1 MISKQFIV
9 GTAGHVDHGKSSLVK
24 ALTGIDPDRLPEEK
38 ARGITIDLGFAHL
51 ELPLVAGDAANGTIK
66 IGIVDVPGHEDFVKN
81 MVAGVGSID
90 LALLVVAADDGW
102 MPQTEE
108 HLQILSYLG
117 VKRGV
122 IALTKTDLVQD
133 DGAGAAGSIREKL
146 ANTPLAEAPIVKT
159 SVMSGQG
166 VEELKAT
173 LARLLADAPPSRD
186 TEKPRLP
193 VDRVFTLRG
202 IGTVVTGTL
211 IGGPFSRGQAVV
223 IQPAGQPTRI
233 RSIQSHNHEVDSSGP
248 GTRTALNLP
257 DISVAAKGTHASTSE
272 GVRRGEVVTLPELGG
287 PSRALDVLLTKSAR
301 LSGSKSK
308 AARPLKEGTIIR
320 VHHGSGNWRARVYL
334 LDHSQIGPGE
344 QSLAE
349 LRFDEPIFAFLGDRF
364 IIRDWAEQATLAGGV
379 VLDADASPKN
389 FRSGGQQKF
398 LQQMSAALPSAAL
411 CLEAQLERLCAAS
424 AVSLLVK
431 SGFSAQAIQ
440 HALLQLAA
448 SGKVFLSGDL
458 AANATWWTALRRRS
472 EAAIAE
478 EHRAHPER
486 SGLMLNQLRS
496 ALEKQLPTPEVFDTL
511 VRELCK
517 SGHTQTG
524 TAIRRTTH
532 RLALPPQLQAAGT
545 RLRAALA
552 AKPIEPPS
560 RKELAPDT
568 VSQQALRFLI
578 ETGEA
583 IELGQELVLLTEN
596 FNRATGLIKTCLR
609 ERGSATVSDLR
620 QALAT
625 SRRIML
631 PILERLDRDG
641 VTLRQGDKRVLKQI
655 GRGDGRKFL
664 PVLPF
669 HPSLA

>member
-51 ELPLVAGDAANGTIK
+51 ELPLGTGGPAIGTIK

-108 HLQILSYLG
+108 HLQILSYFG
-117 VKRGV
+117 VKRGI
-122 IALTKTDLVQD
+122 IALTKTDLVHD
-133 DGAGAAGSIREKL
+133 DGAQIAGSIREKL
-146 ANTPLAEAPIVKT
+146 ENTPLADAPIVKT
-159 SVMSGQG
+159 SVVSGQG
-166 VEELKAT
+166 IEELKVT

-186 TEKPRLP
+186 TGKPRLP

-211 IGGPFSRGQAVV
+211 IGGRLSRGQAVV
-223 IQPAGQPTRI
+223 VQPAGQPTRI
-233 RSIQSHNHEVDSSGP
+233 RSVQSHNHEVDSSGP

-257 DISVAAKGTHASTSE
+257 DLSVAGRGAHAATSE
-272 GVRRGEVVTLPELGG
+272 GVRRGEVITLAGLGG
-287 PSRALDVLLTKSAR
+287 PSRALDVLIEKSGR
-301 LSGSKSK
+301 LSGSKSR
-308 AARPLKEGTIIR
+308 AARPLKEGAIIR
-320 VHHGSGNWRARVYL
+320 VHHGSGNWRARMSL
-334 LDHSQIGPGE
+334 LDHNPIGPGE

-349 LRFDEPIFAFLGDRF
+349 LRFDEPIFAFMGDRF

-389 FRSGGQQKF
+389 FRSGGQRKF
-398 LQQMSAALPSAAL
+398 LQQISAALPSAAL
-411 CLEAQLERLCAAS
+411 CLEAQLERAGAAQVS
-424 AVSLLVK
+424 SLLVK
-431 SGFSAQAIQ
+431 SGFSAQEIQ
-440 HALLQLAA
+440 QALSQLATE
-448 SGKVFLSGDL
+448 GKTFLSGDL
-458 AANATWWTALRRRS
+458 AASADWWAALRGQA

-486 SGLMLNQLRS
+486 PGLLLNQLRS
-496 ALEKQLPTPEVFDTL
+496 VLEKPLPTPEVFDAL
-511 VRELCK
+511 VAELCR
-517 SGHTQTG
+517 SGCVQTG
-524 TAIRRTTH
+524 AAIRRATH
-532 RLALPPQLQAAGT
+532 RPALPPYLQGAGD

-583 IELGQELVLLTEN
+583 VELGEELVLLTEN
-596 FNRATGLIKTCLR
+596 FNRATGVIKAFLR

-641 VTLRQGDKRVLKQI
+641 VTLRQGDKRILK
-655 GRGDGRKFL
+655 RKG
-664 PVLPF
+664 
-669 HPSLA
+669 